1 MIPRVQTAR
10 DIKNAIEGVRMTTAI
25 GFDFR
30 TLWEH
35 KHGSLTRQ
43 FYGYDEEVD
52 TASEDSF
59 EEEIELDKT
68 LSVSTTR

>member
-1 MIPRVQTAR
+1 
-10 DIKNAIEGVRMTTAI
+10 MTTAI

-59 EEEIELDKT
+59 GEKIELDKT